1 MEGFVVFMRKRII
14 RISIDKAK
22 EALGSKEREEAL
34 AFALS
39 IKFRFV
45 SSTLKGK
52 YTTKK
57 HVKSLFKIG
66 DEKLT
71 RILNNAVDF
80 GYIRFEDDRIIAN
93 RLYSDIN
100 LTYTIH
106 VDRKVLLNKD
116 AIKLLRHAVA
126 VNHVGILTFYSDRKT
141 RQANP
146 KTIGDVKMRNGKQ
159 YFSTGISNFRMA
171 EVLSCKVWKAK
182 QILKELTVKGIFT
195 KEEQYKPA
203 LIKGHINLRIWN
215 QFANDGVFIKRRNGI
230 LVQQLANKYTLND
243 KTLIRFFNAGKFN

>member
-1 MEGFVVFMRKRII
+1 MRKRRII
-14 RISIDKAK
+14 RLSVDLAK

-34 AFALS
+34 AFAIS

-45 SSTLKGK
+45 SSTLKGN

-57 HVKSLFKIG
+57 HLKTLFKIG
-66 DEKLT
+66 DKKLT
-71 RILNNAVDF
+71 RILDNAVDF
-80 GYIRFEDDRIIAN
+80 GYIRFDGDRIIAN
-93 RLYSDIN
+93 KLYSDLD

-106 VDRKVLLNKD
+106 VDRKILLNKD
-116 AIKLLRHAVA
+116 AVKLLRHAVA
-126 VNHVGILTFYSDRKT
+126 VNHVGILTFYSDRKN

-159 YFSTGISNFRMA
+159 YFSTGISNYRMA

-182 QILKELTVKGIFT
+182 QILKELTVKGTFT
-195 KEEQYKPA
+195 KKEQYKPT

-243 KTLIRFFNAGKFN
+243 KTLIRFFNADKFN

>member
-1 MEGFVVFMRKRII
+1 MCKRRII
-14 RISIDKAK
+14 RLSVDLAK

-34 AFALS
+34 AFAIS

-45 SSTLKGK
+45 SSALKGK
-52 YTTKK
+52 HTTKK
-57 HVKSLFKIG
+57 HIKTLFKIG
-66 DEKLT
+66 DKKLT
-71 RILNNAVDF
+71 RILDNAVGF
-80 GYIRFEDDRIIAN
+80 GYIRFEGDRIIAN
-93 RLYSDIN
+93 KLYSDLD

-106 VDRKVLLNKD
+106 VDRKILLNKD
-116 AIKLLRHAVA
+116 AVKLLRHAVA
-126 VNHVGILTFYSDRKT
+126 VNHVGILTFYSDRKI

-159 YFSTGISNFRMA
+159 YFSTGISNYRMA

-203 LIKGHINLRIWN
+203 LLKGHINLRIWN

-243 KTLIRFFNAGKFN
+243 KTLIRFFNADKFN

>member
-1 MEGFVVFMRKRII
+1 MRKRII

-34 AFALS
+34 GFAMS

-45 SSTLKGK
+45 SSTLKDK

-57 HVKSLFKIG
+57 HIKALFKIG
-66 DEKLT
+66 DKKLT
-71 RILNNAVDF
+71 RILDNAVGF
-80 GYIRFEDDRIIAN
+80 GYIRFDGDRIIAN
-93 RLYSDIN
+93 KLYSDLD

-106 VDRKVLLNKD
+106 VDRKILLNKD
-116 AIKLLRHAVA
+116 AVKLLRHAVA
-126 VNHVGILTFYSDRKT
+126 VNHVGILTFYSDRKN

-159 YFSTGISNFRMA
+159 YFSTGISNNRMA

-182 QILKELTVKGIFT
+182 QILKELTTKGTFT
-195 KEEQYKPA
+195 KKEQYKPV
-203 LIKGHINLRIWN
+203 LINGHLNLRIWN

-230 LVQQLANKYTLND
+230 LVQQLANSYNLND
-243 KTLIRFFNAGKFN
+243 KTLIRFFNANNYN